1 MRRTRWPKRGIA
13 IAGLITVVAVGIFVT
28 SKERSTTRV
37 ASTTATSV
45 RLRSG
50 PSASAAVA
58 TGMGSAAGGGAVA
71 AAVHYVASLPVL
83 ARSSPVG
90 RRELLRRLTTTGAFG
105 VQVKQLEETLDRMD
119 TTFGFHVVSLRW
131 VEAPLTA
138 TVEHSTDGRV
148 RVAVWSVAAVGGG
161 DLAPQQIWRTMH
173 VTLAETLIGG
183 EWLVDDL
190 SSTEGPTPSASPAH
204 LPGTTAEFV
213 TVAGWAPVVEGER
226 L

>member
-1 MRRTRWPKRGIA
+1 MRRSRWPKRGIA
-13 IAGLITVVAVGIFVT
+13 IVGVITVVAVGIVGA
-28 SKERSTTRV
+28 SKQRTTTRV
-37 ASTTATSV
+37 ASTTATPV
-45 RLRSG
+45 RSPSG
-50 PSASAAVA
+50 PPASVAAV
-58 TGMGSAAGGGAVA
+58 TGPGSAVGGGPVA

-90 RRELLRRLTTTGAFG
+90 RRELLWRLTTSVAFG

-119 TTFGFHVVSLRW
+119 TTFGFPIASLRW

-138 TVEHSTDGRV
+138 TVEHSADGRV

-161 DLAPQQIWRTMH
+161 DLAPQQMWRTMH
-173 VTLAETLIGG
+173 VTLAETLVGG
-183 EWLVDDL
+183 EWLVDEV

>member
-1 MRRTRWPKRGIA
+1 MSRTRWPKRGIA
-13 IAGLITVVAVGIFVT
+13 IAGVITVFAVGVFVA
-28 SKERSTTRV
+28 SKERMTRA
-37 ASTTATSV
+37 ASTTATSF
-45 RLRSG
+45 RSPSG
-50 PSASAAVA
+50 PPASTTLATRSAE
-58 TGMGSAAGGGAVA
+58 GGGPVA

-83 ARSSPVG
+83 ARSSPIG
-90 RRELLRRLTTTGAFG
+90 RRELLGRLTTPDAFG

-119 TTFGFHVVSLRW
+119 TTFGFPIASLHW
-131 VEAPLTA
+131 VEAPLTV
-138 TVEHSTDGRV
+138 TVQHSTDGRV

-161 DLAPQQIWRTMH
+161 DLAPQQMWRTMH
-173 VTLAETLIGG
+173 VTLTETVIGG
-183 EWLVDDL
+183 EWLVEEL

>member
-1 MRRTRWPKRGIA
+1 MSRTRWPKRGIG
-13 IAGLITVVAVGIFVT
+13 IAGVITVVAVGIFFA
-28 SKERSTTRV
+28 SKERSTARV
-37 ASTTATSV
+37 SSTTATWGRST
-45 RLRSG
+45 SG
-50 PSASAAVA
+50 PSASATVTTGPVA
-58 TGMGSAAGGGAVA
+58 GSGPVA

-90 RRELLRRLTTTGAFG
+90 RRELLRRLTTTDVFG

-119 TTFGFHVVSLRW
+119 TTFGFHVASLRW

-173 VTLAETLIGG
+173 ITLTETVIGG
-183 EWLVDDL
+183 EWLVDEL
-190 SSTEGPTPSASPAH
+190 SSSEGPTPSASPAR

>member
-1 MRRTRWPKRGIA
+1 MRRTRSPKRGIA
-13 IAGLITVVAVGIFVT
+13 IAGVVTVVAVGIFVA
-28 SKERSTTRV
+28 SKERSTTQAAATTPTSLRPPSGPP
-37 ASTTATSV
+37 AST
-45 RLRSG
+45 
-50 PSASAAVA
+50 AVA
-58 TGMGSAAGGGAVA
+58 TRSAAGGGPVA

-83 ARSSPVG
+83 ARSSPIG
-90 RRELLRRLTTTGAFG
+90 RRELLRRLTTIEAFG

-119 TTFGFHVVSLRW
+119 GTFGFPIASLRW

-161 DLAPQQIWRTMH
+161 DLAPQQMWRTIH
-173 VTLAETLIGG
+173 VTLAETLAGG
-183 EWLVDDL
+183 EWLVDEV

-213 TVAGWAPVVEGER
+213 TVAGWVPVAEGER